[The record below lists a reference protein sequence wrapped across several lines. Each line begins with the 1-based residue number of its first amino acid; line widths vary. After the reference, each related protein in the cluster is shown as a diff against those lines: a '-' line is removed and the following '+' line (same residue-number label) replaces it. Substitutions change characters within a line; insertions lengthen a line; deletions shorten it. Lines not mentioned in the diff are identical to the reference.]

1 MLPRSVMAFRENA
14 VQVTFTRL
22 TFTSGPGGVI
32 CPLTTTVDLGTD
44 KPKNT
49 ANAMGVDTT
58 RREMNQ
64 Q

>member
-1 MLPRSVMAFRENA
+1 VIAFREDA
-14 VQVTFTRL
+14 AQVSFTRL
-22 TFTSGPGGVI
+22 TFTSGPGDVI

-44 KPKNT
+44 KPTGT

-64 Q
+64 L